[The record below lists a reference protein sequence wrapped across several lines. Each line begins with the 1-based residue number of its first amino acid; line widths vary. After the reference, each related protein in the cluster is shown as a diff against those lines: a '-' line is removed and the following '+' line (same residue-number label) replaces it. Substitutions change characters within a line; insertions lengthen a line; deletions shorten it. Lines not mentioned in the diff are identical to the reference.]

1 MRFFGLTNYIDSFV
15 WRSEETTILTEL
27 NIFPASSCNKLLCR
41 HIYEWIILNQ
51 IFTRLSPF
59 QQELEQQD
67 VYCFGHVLY
76 EMTFG
81 KELRAPT
88 TDEIPPNC
96 PPLLG
101 IVLINYAECLIL
113 QPI

>member
-1 MRFFGLTNYIDSFV
+1 M
-15 WRSEETTILTEL
+15 
-27 NIFPASSCNKLLCR
+27 
-41 HIYEWIILNQ
+41 
-51 IFTRLSPF
+51 
-59 QQELEQQD
+59 EQQD

-101 IVLINYAECLIL
+101 KLIHDVKKSCSLSLKLNQLDSSCSKLFFLEVHQYY
-113 QPI
+113 QMY